1 MLNVEYLSHLGSD
14 LSIVNAARVSMNK
27 RHDEFDED
35 TDLRLLRYLARNQH
49 WTPFASVCLSV
60 RVTAPVFVSRQ
71 MEKHIA
77 GLVMGTAAPVRNEV
91 SRRYVDDEPQFYVP
105 DRWRARPDQNIKQ
118 GSGDAMEDTGYLD
131 WIYRTGLQA
140 ARVAYQE
147 LLTKGVAPEMARMV
161 LPQSMLTEWI
171 WTGSL
176 AAFHRVY
183 GLRID
188 AHAQAESQ
196 VIAEQLGVI
205 CNEHFPRAW
214 MVLNGG

>member
-1 MLNVEYLSHLGSD
+1 MLKVEYLDSMGTD
-14 LSIVNAARVSMNK
+14 LTVVNAARVSMNK
-27 RHDEFDED
+27 RHHEFDED
-35 TDLRLLRYLARNQH
+35 TDLRLLRYLAREGH
-49 WTPFASVCLSV
+49 ISPFFHPQLSV
-60 RVTAPVFVSRQ
+60 RVTTPVFVARQ
-71 MEKHIA
+71 LLRSTV
-77 GLVMGTAAPVRNEV
+77 GLCVSEV
-91 SRRYVDDEPQFYVP
+91 SRRYVDDEPQFYSP
-105 DRWRARPDQNIKQ
+105 DRWRSRPEENIKQ
-118 GSGDAMEDTGYLD
+118 GSGDVIEDAGYLH
-131 WIYRTGLQA
+131 WLYQTGLRA
-140 ARVAYQE
+140 AQTTYRE
-147 LLTKGVAPEMARMV
+147 LLARGVAPEMARMV

-188 AHAQAESQ
+188 VHAQAESQ

>member
-1 MLNVEYLSHLGSD
+1 MLNVEYLSHLGDD
-14 LSIVNAARVSMNK
+14 LSIVNAARVSMAK
-27 RHDEFDED
+27 RHSEFDED
-35 TDLRLLRYLARNQH
+35 TDLRLLRYLAQHQH

-77 GLVMGTAAPVRNEV
+77 GLVMGTAAPARNEV
-91 SRRYVDDEPQFYVP
+91 SRRYVDSEPQFYSP
-105 DRWRARPDQNIKQ
+105 DRWRGRPEENIKQ
-118 GSGDAMEDTGYLD
+118 GSGEVIEDASYLH
-131 WIYRTGLQA
+131 WLYQTGLRA
-140 ARVAYQE
+140 AQTAYRE
-147 LLTKGVAPEMARMV
+147 LLVRGVAPEMARMV

-188 AHAQAESQ
+188 AHAQEESQ

-205 CNEHFPRAW
+205 CNERFPRAW